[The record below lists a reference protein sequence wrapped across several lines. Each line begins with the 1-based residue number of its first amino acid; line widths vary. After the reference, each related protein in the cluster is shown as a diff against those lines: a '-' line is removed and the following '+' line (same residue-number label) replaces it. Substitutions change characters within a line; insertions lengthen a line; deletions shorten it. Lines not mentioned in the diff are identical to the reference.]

1 MAHVSLCL
9 IAKDEERMLPGC
21 LESVRGVVDEI
32 VLVDTGSTDR
42 TRELARAAGARVLE
56 RPWDDDFAAPR
67 NLAAAHAT
75 GDWILPLDADER
87 LAPGA
92 GVALRRALRRA
103 TFDVGLVRCH
113 NADAPD
119 APAGEVLSG
128 ARRAGPPALLP
139 RVVRRAPGLRWTGRI
154 HESVLEW
161 AAARGGRIAALEVD
175 LVHLG
180 YSKEIWD
187 GRGKRARNLALLR
200 RRAEDEP
207 GSVIA
212 LGYLAAELLALGQA
226 EEAGEIAERAWA
238 ALDRQPRHRSIR
250 RLAVVRAALAVRRGD
265 AAVALEAVDRA
276 EAAGGPN
283 PDLPF
288 FRACALEISAGAP
301 GAPGRE
307 ERLVRAAA
315 ELRRALALLEG
326 GVFDQVIY
334 AQRARALARLGAVEL
349 RAGRAEA
356 ARAAFRAARTPAR
369 PADALAPAEGIEAAA
384 GEAEALVALGRAG
397 EALAALEPVLAAGGP
412 PRAWAAAARAAHAL
426 GALDDAR
433 LFLARARAAAAA

>member
-1 MAHVSLCL
+1 MSLCV

-42 TRELARAAGARVLE
+42 TRELARAAGAKVLE

-75 GDWILPLDADER
+75 GDWVLPLDADER

-92 GVALRRALRRA
+92 GPALRRTLRRA
-103 TFDVGLVRCH
+103 AFDVGLVRCH

-119 APAGEVLSG
+119 APAAEVLSG

-154 HESVLEW
+154 HESVLDW
-161 AAARGGRIAALEVD
+161 AAARGGRIAALELD

-180 YSKEIWD
+180 YAKEIWE
-187 GRGKRARNLALLR
+187 GRGKRERNLALLR
-200 RRAEDEP
+200 RRAAEEP
-207 GSVIA
+207 DSVIA
-212 LGYLAAELLALGQA
+212 LGYLAAELLALGRA
-226 EEAGEIAERAWA
+226 EEAGEVAERGWA
-238 ALDRQPRHRSIR
+238 ALGRQPAHRSIR

-265 AAVALEAVDRA
+265 AAAALEAVDRA
-276 EAAGGPN
+276 EAAGGAN
-283 PDLPF
+283 PDLAF
-288 FRACALEISAGAP
+288 FRACALELSAGAA
-301 GAPGRE
+301 GAGRD
-307 ERLVRAAA
+307 ERLARAAA
-315 ELRRALALLEG
+315 EAHRALALLEG
-326 GVFDQVIY
+326 GVFEQVIF
-334 AQRARALARLGAVEL
+334 ARRARALARLGAVEL

-356 ARAAFRAARTPAR
+356 ARTAFRAALAPGR
-369 PADALAPAEGIEAAA
+369 PSDALPPLERDEAAA

-397 EALAALEPVLAAGGP
+397 EALAALEPVLAGGGP
-412 PRAWAAAARAAHAL
+412 PRAWAAAARAAQAL

-433 LFLARARAAAAA
+433 LFLARARAGA

>member
-1 MAHVSLCL
+1 MARVSLCL
-9 IAKDEERMLPGC
+9 IAKDEERLLPGC
-21 LESVRGVVDEI
+21 LESVRGVADEI

-42 TRELARAAGARVLE
+42 TREVARAAGAKVLE

-92 GVALRRALRRA
+92 GPALRRALRRA
-103 TFDVGLVRCH
+103 AFDVGLVRCH

-119 APAGEVLSG
+119 APAAEVLSG

-139 RVVRRAPGLRWTGRI
+139 RVVRRAPGLRWAGRI
-154 HESVLEW
+154 HESVLDW
-161 AAARGGRIAALEVD
+161 AAARGGRIAPLDLD

-180 YSKEIWD
+180 YAKEIWD
-187 GRGKRARNLALLR
+187 GRGKRERNLALLR
-200 RRAEDEP
+200 RRAEEEP
-207 GSVIA
+207 DSVIA
-212 LGYLAAELLALGQA
+212 LGYLAAELLALGRA
-226 EEAGEIAERAWA
+226 EEAGRVAELGWA
-238 ALDRQPRHRSIR
+238 ALGRQPAHRSIR

-265 AAVALEAVDRA
+265 AAAALDAVDRA
-276 EAAGGPN
+276 EAAGGAN
-283 PDLPF
+283 PDLAF
-288 FRACALEISAGAP
+288 FRACALELSAGQP
-301 GAPGRE
+301 GAGRD
-307 ERLVRAAA
+307 ERLARAAA
-315 ELRRALALLEG
+315 ELHRALALLEG
-326 GVFDQVIY
+326 GVFEQVIF

-349 RAGRAEA
+349 RAGRAAA
-356 ARAAFRAARTPAR
+356 ARAAFRAA
-369 PADALAPAEGIEAAA
+369 LAPGRPSEALPPLERGEAAA

-397 EALAALEPVLAAGGP
+397 EALAALEPVLAGGGP

-433 LFLARARAAAAA
+433 LFLARARAAAGA